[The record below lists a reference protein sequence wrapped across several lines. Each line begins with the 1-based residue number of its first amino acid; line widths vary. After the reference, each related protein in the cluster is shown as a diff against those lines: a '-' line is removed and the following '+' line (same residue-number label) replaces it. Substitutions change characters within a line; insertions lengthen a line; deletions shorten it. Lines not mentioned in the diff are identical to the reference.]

1 MSEVVRQ
8 IEARMARKER
18 LERFHLDLDH
28 IGPGEK
34 RHLYELMYAHGPGNG
49 KIMLLPIDQ
58 GFEHGPRDFF
68 PNPPSIDFEF
78 QLELALEANYSGVA
92 CHIGLAEKHLKKY
105 AGRVPLVLKINGRT
119 SIPPDDE
126 AFSPLDASVE
136 DALRLGADAI
146 GYTLYVGSP
155 REAEDIA
162 QFNRI
167 RQEAKKYGLPVI
179 MWAYPRGKYAE
190 TRGGGRDSLAMVDYA
205 ARVANELGAHL
216 AKINLPQPPK
226 GGSYDQSSPFK
237 AYNEFKDISEVEA
250 LRMVVRSAGR
260 TGILV
265 SGGSKLSD
273 EELLKKVEVCL
284 EAGVDGFIFGRNIW
298 QRKYDEALR
307 ISREI
312 FSLIRRYQ

>member
-1 MSEVVRQ
+1 MSETIRQ
-8 IEARMARKER
+8 IEAKIAAKER
-18 LERFHLDLDH
+18 LEKFHLDLEN

-34 RHLYELMYAHGPGNG
+34 RRLYELMYAHGPGNG

-58 GFEHGPRDFF
+58 GLEHGPRDFF
-68 PNPPSIDFEF
+68 ANPPSVDFEF
-78 QLELALEANYSGVA
+78 QLELALEANFSGIA

-105 AGRVPLVLKINGRT
+105 AGKVPLVLKINGRT

-162 QFNRI
+162 QFTRV
-167 RQEAKKYGLPVI
+167 RQEAKRYGVPVI

-216 AKINLPQPPK
+216 AKINLPVPPK
-226 GGSYDQSSPFK
+226 GGAYDSGSPFK
-237 AYNEFKDISEVEA
+237 AYSEFKDISEVDA
-250 LRMVVRSAGR
+250 LRLVLRSAGR
-260 TGILV
+260 TGVLV

-273 EELLKKVEVCL
+273 EELLAKVRVCL

-298 QRKYDEALR
+298 QRKYEDALK

-312 FSLIRRYQ
+312 FELMRAY

>member
-8 IEARMARKER
+8 IETRISRQER
-18 LERFHLDLDH
+18 IEKFHLDLDH
-28 IGPGEK
+28 LGPGEK
-34 RHLYELMYAHGPGNG
+34 RRLYELMYAHGPGNG

-58 GFEHGPRDFF
+58 GLEHGPRDFF
-68 PNPPSIDFEF
+68 PNPPSVDFEF

-92 CHIGLAEKHLKKY
+92 CHVGLAEKHLKKY
-105 AGRVPLVLKINGRT
+105 AGRIPLVLKINGRT
-119 SIPPDDE
+119 SILPDDE

-162 QFNRI
+162 QFTRI
-167 RQEAKKYGLPVI
+167 RQEAKRYGLPVI

-216 AKINLPQPPK
+216 AKINLPVPPK
-226 GGSYDQSSPFK
+226 GGSYDQASPFK
-237 AYNEFKDISEVEA
+237 AYNEFKDISEIDA
-250 LRMVVRSAGR
+250 LRMVIRSAGR

-265 SGGSKLSD
+265 SGGSKLGD
-273 EELLKKVEVCL
+273 EDLLRKVKICL

-298 QRKYDEALR
+298 QRKYEEALR

-312 FSLIRRYQ
+312 FTLIKQYQ

>member
-1 MSEVVRQ
+1 MSELVRQ
-8 IEARMARKER
+8 IEAKIARQER
-18 LERFHLDLDH
+18 IEKFHLDLDH

-58 GFEHGPRDFF
+58 GLEHGPRDFF
-68 PNPPSIDFEF
+68 PNPPSVDFEF
-78 QLELALEANYSGVA
+78 QLELAVEANFSGVA

-105 AGRVPLVLKINGRT
+105 AGKVPLVLKINGRT
-119 SIPPDDE
+119 SIPPDEE

-136 DALRLGADAI
+136 DGLRLGACAI

-162 QFNRI
+162 QFTRI
-167 RQEAKKYGLPVI
+167 RQEARRFGLPVI

-216 AKINLPQPPK
+216 AKINLPVPPK
-226 GGSYDQSSPFK
+226 GGAYDSSSPFK
-237 AYNEFKDISEVEA
+237 AYNELKDISEVDA
-250 LRMVVRSAGR
+250 LRQVIRSAGR
-260 TGILV
+260 TGVLV

-273 EELLKKVEVCL
+273 EELLAKVRVCL

-298 QRKYDEALR
+298 QRKYEDALK

-312 FSLIRRYQ
+312 FELMRRY